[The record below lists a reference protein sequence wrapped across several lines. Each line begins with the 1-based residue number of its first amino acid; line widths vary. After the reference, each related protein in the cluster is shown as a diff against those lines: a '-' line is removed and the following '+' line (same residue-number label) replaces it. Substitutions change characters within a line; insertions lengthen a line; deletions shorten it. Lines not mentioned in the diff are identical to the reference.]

1 MPVPLLHLLLTCLLV
16 AASASSPCE
25 LGCLPAS
32 MAPTVDECRLLAD
45 SPSLLPDGPGSLP
58 RGELKRCCDDAYTT
72 YVGLKTEDLETDI
85 KIAKCSKH
93 AWRIVSPTPSIP
105 YRARC
110 AHSHARSSAKPRQN
124 LGSRGAHLSPQ
135 ASSPHHC
142 RCPLPPSSQTRG
154 AGRMRLH

>member
-1 MPVPLLHLLLTCLLV
+1 MCGLLSTGLCEQLWQGSRCAAHQLCNTRQTIMPVPLLHLLLTCLLV

-45 SPSLLPDGPGSLP
+45 SPFLLPDGPGNVP

-85 KIAKCSKH
+85 KIAKRSKH
-93 AWRIVSPTPSIP
+93 AWRIAYTHPFNP
-105 YRARC
+105 YRARR
-110 AHSHARSSAKPRQN
+110 AHSHAR
-124 LGSRGAHLSPQ
+124 
-135 ASSPHHC
+135 
-142 RCPLPPSSQTRG
+142 
-154 AGRMRLH
+154 